1 MLCIKSSSK
10 KLTLI
15 VVMLLNNDAV
25 VCFRSG
31 RVSLSRGA
39 SLLVDKLTLDDEGW
53 FECRILL
60 LDRTTD
66 EFRNGTW
73 NFLSIS
79 GTTGNI

>member
-1 MLCIKSSSK
+1 M
-10 KLTLI
+10 
-15 VVMLLNNDAV
+15 VLNIGPV
-25 VCFRSG
+25 VCFDSG

-66 EFRNGTW
+66 DFRNGTW

-79 GTTGNI
+79 GTTGHF